1 MFPDFL
7 KLCHHL
13 FILMTISFPFLFFFF
28 KVECHY
34 CHYEVETETFWN
46 LTNHRDL
53 FFGEFFFLNICSRI
67 IIRISCF
74 KIMMEICT
82 DTSSQ
87 SLKNLIACISEPALE
102 TVLFLECREKES
114 VSILMC

>member
-1 MFPDFL
+1 
-7 KLCHHL
+7 
-13 FILMTISFPFLFFFF
+13 
-28 KVECHY
+28 
-34 CHYEVETETFWN
+34 
-46 LTNHRDL
+46 
-53 FFGEFFFLNICSRI
+53 
-67 IIRISCF
+67 
-74 KIMMEICT
+74 MMEICT